1 MGDHY
6 RGSGYLFLLGRG
18 VVLATVSSVGDLA
31 STLPCWEWFSFVVNS
46 RCVFGT
52 VLVCSLSSRCVFV
65 GSRGLFGTVVGCW
78 GDSWCLLVLLG
89 SPNNGS
95 FVFLWFRR

>member
-6 RGSGYLFLLGRG
+6 RGARYLFLLGRG

-46 RCVFGT
+46 LSLLVT
-52 VLVCSLSSRCVFV
+52 VGDCWVNSRCVF
-65 GSRGLFGTVVGCW
+65 LTVVVC
-78 GDSWCLLVLLG
+78 S
-89 SPNNGS
+89 
-95 FVFLWFRR
+95 